1 MWRAPLAAVFLPGLS
16 HATGTVRWRHNGAMS
31 TPANDSSRTFPT
43 IPRGEVIGRYE
54 NYLDAQKVV
63 DYLADNDFPV
73 SNVSIIGND
82 LKLVER
88 VRAKLTYPRVA
99 GQGALQGAMMG
110 IFFGLL
116 LMLFAPGGDGSLVP
130 LVAAALL
137 GAVLF
142 MLLSV
147 LSYAMQRGKRDFAS
161 TRQVLPSTWDV
172 LVDVSVAAQ
181 ARQLA
186 GQLPMNPGQAG
197 SRPGWGNKQ
206 SAPVAAAPGAPVAP
220 AAQPAEPGAPA
231 PTAAFGYGDLDDGR
245 PRYGVRLDQQI
256 AQAPQEQAQDQA
268 PAEPSQAAPAAQL
281 APAAETTADTDT
293 AAAAPSPATQVMAQ
307 SGPAAGQAM
316 TTTPAPPV
324 WQSAPTQ
331 AVDQVAPAA
340 QPEQPDQSAPTES
353 PASASEPLA
362 AAPQEPLVAQ
372 EPVAQ
377 ETAVPQTRAAARQAE
392 QAIAAERAVVAE
404 PAPVAEATGTEQ
416 PVFTDEPAIAEQADF
431 TERTDST
438 GQASAEQPI
447 AAQQAQQQWAPIMA
461 PEDPDETL
469 PSQASTATTAGGAHA
484 APPTEPIAWQD
495 RQGDEK

>member
-197 SRPGWGNKQ
+197 SRPGWGSKQ
-206 SAPVAAAPGAPVAP
+206 WAPVGSAPGAPVAP
-220 AAQPAEPGAPA
+220 AAQPAEAGAPA

-256 AQAPQEQAQDQA
+256 AQAPQDQARQEQA
-268 PAEPSQAAPAAQL
+268 PAEPSQAAPAAQP
-281 APAAETTADTDT
+281 AQAAETTADTDA

-307 SGPAAGQAM
+307 SAPAAGQAM

-331 AVDQVAPAA
+331 AVDQVAPAT
-340 QPEQPDQSAPTES
+340 QPEQSELSAPIDS
-353 PASASEPLA
+353 AAPASEPLA

-372 EPVAQ
+372 EAV
-377 ETAVPQTRAAARQAE
+377 VPQTRAAARQAE
-392 QAIAAERAVVAE
+392 RAVVADPAPLAEE
-404 PAPVAEATGTEQ
+404 PATEQ
-416 PVFTDEPAIAEQADF
+416 PVFTDEPVITEQADF
-431 TERTDST
+431 AERTDFAEL
-438 GQASAEQPI
+438 ASAGQPI
-447 AAQQAQQQWAPIMA
+447 AAQQAQQQWAPIVA

-469 PSQASTATTAGGAHA
+469 PSQASTAGGAHA